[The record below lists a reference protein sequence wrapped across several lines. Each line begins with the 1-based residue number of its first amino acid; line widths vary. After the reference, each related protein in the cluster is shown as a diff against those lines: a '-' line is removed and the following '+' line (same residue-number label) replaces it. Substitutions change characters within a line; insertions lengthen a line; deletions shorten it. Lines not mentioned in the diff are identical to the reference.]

1 MTKNNISRFWE
12 CWLVGETRES
22 LIEWLKSQGVFVAMG
37 VDNSEVSK
45 YSLKELQYMT
55 FEEDFAFFWATLDK
69 KYTGLPVDLRLD
81 EIGSQR
87 TPKLIYF
94 SEPLLTFQN
103 SYEGSIYTDVMPMSI
118 SQNPKVLEDEEYIHI
133 KPEDVEAVRQF
144 VVQHHDLLMKHW
156 RQEITTMELH
166 EILKKEAEQ
175 DEALEKL
182 VAEIKEN
189 MKIVEEKLGI

>member
-22 LIEWLKSQGVFVAMG
+22 LIEWLESQGVFVAMG

-45 YSLKELQYMT
+45 YSLKEL
-55 FEEDFAFFWATLDK
+55 FWATLDK

-87 TPKLIYF
+87 TPKLIHF

-103 SYEGSIYTDVMPMSI
+103 SYDGRIYENVLPMSI
-118 SQNPKVLEDEEYIHI
+118 SKNPKVLEDEEYIHI

-144 VVQHHDLLMKHW
+144 IIKHYDLLMKHW
-156 RQEITTMELH
+156 RHEIDTMELH
-166 EILKKEAEQ
+166 H
-175 DEALEKL
+175 ALESSDKTDFKASNNNL
-182 VAEIKEN
+182 KE
-189 MKIVEEKLGI
+189 KE